1 MPARPFPAPLL
12 FLVFIISGA
21 AAMIYQMA
29 WQRSLLLLY
38 GSNAESVAMVVAAF
52 LVGLGLGSLMGG
64 AVSQRTGVPLVVFF
78 AVAEL
83 LIGCYGLASLQ
94 LFAWVGE
101 LTVGSGM
108 AMTGLLAFSLV
119 LFPTLLMGA
128 TLPLLVAHQVGIT
141 HQAGRSVSDLYF
153 VNTLGAGLGAIFT
166 SSILLGVLGLRG
178 TVTLAAV
185 LNVTTA
191 VAMLMAW
198 TQARRAVA

>member
-1 MPARPFPAPLL
+1 
-12 FLVFIISGA
+12 
-21 AAMIYQMA
+21 MIYQMA

-64 AVSQRTGVPLVVFF
+64 AVSQRTGVPLVVLF

-83 LIGCYGLASLQ
+83 LIGCYGLASLP
-94 LFAWVGE
+94 LFAWIGE

-108 AMTGLLAFSLV
+108 VKTGVLAFSLV
-119 LFPTLLMGA
+119 LFPTMLMGA

-166 SSILLGVLGLRG
+166 SSLLLGVLGLSG
-178 TVTLAAV
+178 TVALAAV

-191 VAMLMAW
+191 VAMLVAW
-198 TQARRAVA
+198 AQARRAVV